1 MQASESPVIRIGAW
15 RVDPALD
22 EISKD
27 GNTVKLERRA
37 MQLLLCLAK
46 HADQVI
52 SVEQLLDEVWAG
64 VVVTPDSV
72 YHAVAAL
79 RRLLGDDPKRPAYI
93 ANVPRRGYRLIAPV
107 ASGID
112 STHLPPENPQGP
124 AVEAARN
131 TLAVMQSGS
140 HWRRFALVLAVC
152 ASLALGYLLVGRFW
166 LSKNATTGEQQLTNG
181 ATVVADRSIA
191 VLPFVD
197 MSEKEDQQYFADGM
211 AEEVLDLLANIP
223 GLKVIGRTSSFQFKG
238 KNVDLRAIGSALG
251 VSYVVQGSVRRS
263 GERFRVTTQL
273 VSAQD
278 GSNLWSYTYD
288 EPVGDTL
295 KVQDQIASNLARALQ
310 VTVEA
315 DYFPEHSFKSP
326 EGYDL
331 FLRGL
336 HAEERSDKEG
346 LETAAAYFQQVLDLD
361 PGSVPALLELAGVQE
376 YSAEFGYAEP
386 RTGFEVAR
394 KSAQRVLTL
403 DPKSGWAYLL
413 LSSIDEVY
421 DWDWAAAERDAKEGL
436 RLKPRDSGTIGN
448 LGRVYMALGRWDEAE
463 RLFRTALTLDPLS
476 AGLYVQLGN
485 VQIATGRPAD
495 GEAAYRKT
503 LQISPTFAEGHL
515 DLAEALLLQ
524 GDFQGALAEANQER
538 SDSARNVSLAQ
549 AYHALGRRA
558 ESDAALAQAIH
569 EHAQDEAWEI
579 ADVYAYRGEAQQAFS
594 WLDRAYSQRDAG
606 LYLIKA
612 DPFFVNLK
620 NDPRYKALLR
630 KMNLPG

>member
-1 MQASESPVIRIGAW
+1 MQASDSPVIRIGAW
-15 RVDPALD
+15 RVDPTLD

-37 MQLLLCLAK
+37 MQLLLCLAR
-46 HADQVI
+46 HADQVV
-52 SVEQLLDEVWAG
+52 SVEQLLDEVWTG

-79 RRLLGDDPKRPAYI
+79 RRLLGDDTKRPTYI

-107 ASGID
+107 APWID
-112 STHLPPENPQGP
+112 STRLPLAAPPLP
-124 AVEAARN
+124 AVETAGSA
-131 TLAVMQSGS
+131 LAVARTSSPGLA
-140 HWRRFALVLAVC
+140 FTVALSIAL
-152 ASLALGYLLVGRFW
+152 SLALGYLLVDRVW
-166 LSKNATTGEQQLTNG
+166 LSKHATIAEHQPTNRS
-181 ATVVADRSIA
+181 TVLADRSIA

-197 MSEKEDQQYFADGM
+197 MSEKRDQQYFADGM

-238 KNVDLRAIGSALG
+238 TNADLRAIGSALG

-273 VSAQD
+273 INAQD
-278 GSNLWSYTYD
+278 GSNVWSYTYD

-295 KVQDQIASNLARALQ
+295 KVQDEIASNLARALQ
-310 VTVEA
+310 VTVES
-315 DYFPEHSFKSP
+315 DFFPEHSFKSA

-336 HAEERSDKEG
+336 HAEERADKEG
-346 LETAAAYFQQVLDLD
+346 LGTAAAYFQQVLDLD
-361 PGSVPALLELAGVQE
+361 PSSVAAQVELAGVQE

-386 RTGFEVAR
+386 HTGFEVAR
-394 KSAQRVLTL
+394 QSAQRVLAL

-436 RLKPRDSGTIGN
+436 RLKPQDSGTIGN
-448 LGRVYMALGRWDEAE
+448 LGRVYEALGRWDDAE
-463 RLFRTALTLDPLS
+463 RLLRTALTLDPLS

-485 VQIATGRPAD
+485 VQIATGRLAD

-524 GDFQGALAEANQER
+524 GNFQGALAEAQQER

-549 AYHALGRRA
+549 TYHALGRRA
-558 ESDAALAQAIH
+558 ESDAALAQVIH
-569 EHAQDEAWEI
+569 GHGQDEAWEI
-579 ADVYAYRGEAQQAFS
+579 ADVYAYRGEPQQAFL

-620 NDPRYKALLR
+620 NDPRYKAFLR
-630 KMNLPG
+630 KMNLPE